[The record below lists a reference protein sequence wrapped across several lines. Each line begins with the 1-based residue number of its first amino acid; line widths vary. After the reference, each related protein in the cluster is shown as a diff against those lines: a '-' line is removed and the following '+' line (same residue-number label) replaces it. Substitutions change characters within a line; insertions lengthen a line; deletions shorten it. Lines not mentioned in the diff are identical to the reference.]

1 MTEGTVFQ
9 TILDSI
15 APVSHR
21 QVWGIM
27 GDAINPLADA
37 LRTDDRFEWMHVRHE
52 EVAAFAA
59 GAQAKL
65 TGQLGICAGTVGPG
79 AIHLLNGLYD
89 AKMDHAPVLAITGQ
103 VPRSEIGSDYHQ
115 EVNLDRLFD
124 DVCVY
129 NQTVMSSCQMPRMGV
144 LAAQSALAHSGVAHL
159 SIPSDVGPD
168 KIKEAGVHKVFVTD
182 SEVVPAKK
190 HLEEIADA
198 INSSPSV
205 TLMVG
210 WGARGATKEV
220 LAMAEKL
227 QAPVVHSLKGKAVL
241 DQDNPF
247 WAGGLGLLGTT
258 GGVEAV
264 SHCDT
269 LVLLG
274 TDYPYRQFLPKHAKI
289 IQIDIAAERIG
300 RRCDLSIG
308 AVGHIRPTLE
318 ALLPMVDTK
327 TDSTLLSKVQKKKA
341 SYEKKMAKK
350 GDVQGRK
357 APIRPQAVARAIC
370 RHATDSAIF
379 IADTGEPPVWM
390 ARHIHM
396 KGTRHFLM
404 SFNHASMA
412 NAMPQALGAQALD
425 KSRQVIALCGDGG
438 FSMLMGDFITAVTY
452 DLPIKCIVFNNSKL
466 GLVKMEMESMGYADW
481 GIDLKNPNFADC
493 GIAMGGKGIR
503 IENPADLDAGIK
515 EALAMDGPVVV
526 DVVTDPNELTMP
538 PEIMPARAWGFAISK
553 IKELVVSSS
562 V

>member
-1 MTEGTVFQ
+1 MASGTVFQ

-15 APVSHR
+15 HPVAQR
-21 QVWGIM
+21 QVWGVM

-65 TGQLGICAGTVGPG
+65 TGKLGVCAGTVGPG

-103 VPRSEIGSDYHQ
+103 VPRSEVGSDYHQ

-129 NQTVMSSCQMPRMGV
+129 NQTVMSSSQMPRLGV
-144 LAAQSALAHSGVAHL
+144 LAAQNAMARSGIAHV

-168 KIKEAGVHKVFVTD
+168 KVKESGVHKVYVSD
-182 SEVVPAKK
+182 SECLPAKK
-190 HLEEIADA
+190 NLEEIAKA
-198 INSSPSV
+198 LNGASHV

-210 WGARGATKEV
+210 WGARGSTKEV
-220 LAMAEKL
+220 LSLAEKL
-227 QAPVVHSLKGKAVL
+227 QSPIVHSLKGKAVI
-241 DQDNPF
+241 DQDSPY
-247 WAGGLGLLGTT
+247 WAGGIGLLGTT

-264 SHCDT
+264 KQCDV

-274 TDYPYRQFLPKHAKI
+274 TDYPYRQFLPDHAKI
-289 IQIDIAAERIG
+289 IQIDIAPERIG
-300 RRCDLSIG
+300 RRCDLAIG
-308 AVGHIRPTLE
+308 AVGHIRPTVE
-318 ALLPMVDTK
+318 ALIPLVATK
-327 TDSTLLSKVQKKKA
+327 TDSSLLERVQKKKA
-341 SYEKKMAKK
+341 HYEKSMEKK
-350 GDVQGRK
+350 GDTAGRK
-357 APIRPQAVARAIC
+357 APIRPQAVARALC

-379 IADTGEPPVWM
+379 TADTGEPPVWM

-396 KGTRHFLM
+396 KGTRDFLM

-425 KSRQVIALCGDGG
+425 KTRQVIALCGDGG

-452 DLPIKCIVFNNSKL
+452 DLPIKCVVFNNSKL

-493 GIAMGGKGIR
+493 GIAMGGQGIR
-503 IENPADLDAGIK
+503 IENPADVDEGIQR
-515 EALAMDGPVVV
+515 ALEMDGPVVV

-553 IKELVVSSS
+553 IKELAVSTS

>member
-269 LVLLG
+269 LLLLG

-396 KGTRHFLM
+396 KGTRDFLM

>member
-396 KGTRHFLM
+396 KGTRDFLM

>member
-115 EVNLDRLFD
+115 EVNVGRLFD

-318 ALLPMVDTK
+318 ALLSMVDTK

-396 KGTRHFLM
+396 KGTRDFLM

>member
-129 NQTVMSSCQMPRMGV
+129 NQTVMSSCQMPRLGV
-144 LAAQSALAHSGVAHL
+144 LAAQSALAHPGVAHL

-318 ALLPMVDTK
+318 ALLSMVDTK
-327 TDSTLLSKVQKKKA
+327 TDSTLLLKVQKKKA

-396 KGTRHFLM
+396 KGTRDFLM

-526 DVVTDPNELTMP
+526 DVVTDSNELTMP

>member
-227 QAPVVHSLKGKAVL
+227 QAPVAHSLKGKAVL

-396 KGTRHFLM
+396 KGTRDFLM

>member
-198 INSSPSV
+198 INSSTSV

-396 KGTRHFLM
+396 KGTRDFLM

>member
-370 RHATDSAIF
+370 RHATNSAIF

-396 KGTRHFLM
+396 KGTRDFLM

>member
-115 EVNLDRLFD
+115 EVNVGRLFD

-129 NQTVMSSCQMPRMGV
+129 NQTVMSSCQMPRLGV
-144 LAAQSALAHSGVAHL
+144 LAAQSALAHPGVAHL

-327 TDSTLLSKVQKKKA
+327 TDSTLLLKVQKKKA

-396 KGTRHFLM
+396 KGTRDFLM

-526 DVVTDPNELTMP
+526 DVVTDSNELTMP

>member
-115 EVNLDRLFD
+115 EVNLDCLFD

-396 KGTRHFLM
+396 KGTRDFLM

>member
-318 ALLPMVDTK
+318 ALLSMVDTK

-396 KGTRHFLM
+396 KGTRDFLM

>member
-1 MTEGTVFQ
+1 MSKGTVFQ

-15 APVSHR
+15 APISQRH
-21 QVWGIM
+21 VWGVM

-37 LRTDDRFEWMHVRHE
+37 LRTDDRFDWMHVRHE

-65 TGQLGICAGTVGPG
+65 TGKLGICAGTVGPG

-103 VPRSEIGSDYHQ
+103 VPRSEIGSNYHQ

-129 NQTVMSSCQMPRMGV
+129 NQTVMTASQMPRLGV
-144 LAAQSALAHSGVAHL
+144 LAAQSAMANSGIAHL

-168 KIKEAGVHKVFVTD
+168 KIKETGIHRVYVSD
-182 SEVVPAKK
+182 SEVVPAQV

-198 INSSPSV
+198 INESKHVSM
-205 TLMVG
+205 LVG
-210 WGARGATKEV
+210 WGSKGSTNEV
-220 LAMAEKL
+220 IAMAEKL

-241 DQDNPF
+241 DQDHPH
-247 WAGGLGLLGTT
+247 WAGGIGLLGTT
-258 GGVEAV
+258 GGVEAIE
-264 SHCDT
+264 HCDT

-274 TDYPYRQFLPKHAKI
+274 TDYPYRQFLPDHAKI
-289 IQIDIAAERIG
+289 IQIDIAGERIG
-300 RRCDLSIG
+300 RRCDVAIG

-318 ALLPMVDTK
+318 ALIPLLDEK
-327 TDSTLLSKVQKKKA
+327 TDSSLLKKVQKKRD
-341 SYEKKMAKK
+341 SYEKKMEKK
-350 GDVQGRK
+350 GDPTGRK
-357 APIRPQAVARAIC
+357 APIRPQAVARALC
-370 RHATDSAIF
+370 RHATDSSIF
-379 IADTGEPPVWM
+379 TADTGEPPVWM

-396 KGTRHFLM
+396 KGTRDFLM

-438 FSMLMGDFITAVTY
+438 FTMLMGDFITAVTY
-452 DLPIKCIVFNNSKL
+452 DLPIKCIIFNNSKL

-493 GIAMGGKGIR
+493 GIAMGGQGIR
-503 IENPADLDAGIK
+503 IEDPADLDDGIK
-515 EALAMDGPVVV
+515 RALELDGPVVV

-538 PEIMPARAWGFAISK
+538 PTLMPARAFGFALSK
-553 IKELVVSSS
+553 IKELAIESS

>member
-220 LAMAEKL
+220 LAMAKKL

-396 KGTRHFLM
+396 KGTRDFLM

>member
-1 MTEGTVFQ
+1 MTTGTVFQ

-15 APVSHR
+15 APVSQHH
-21 QVWGIM
+21 VWGVL

-37 LRTDDRFEWMHVRHE
+37 MRTDNRFNWMHVRHE

-65 TGQLGICAGTVGPG
+65 TGKLGICAGTVGPG

-89 AKMDHAPVLAITGQ
+89 AAKDHAPVLAITGQ
-103 VPRSEIGSDYHQ
+103 IPRSEMGSDYHQ

-129 NQTVMSSCQMPRMGV
+129 NRTVMDASQMPRLGV
-144 LAAQSALAHSGVAHL
+144 LAAQTAMANSGVAHL
-159 SIPSDVGPD
+159 SIPSDVGPN
-168 KIKEAGVHKVFVTD
+168 KIKDSGVHRVYVSG
-182 SEVVPAKK
+182 SEFVPAK
-190 HLEEIADA
+190 HCLEKIATE
-198 INSSPSV
+198 INSAKTV

-210 WGARGATKEV
+210 WGARGATQEV
-220 LAMAEKL
+220 LALAEKL

-241 DQDNPF
+241 DQDNEY

-264 SHCDT
+264 RNCET
-269 LVLLG
+269 LLLLG
-274 TDYPYRQFLPKHAKI
+274 TDYPYRQFLPDHAKI

-308 AVGHIRPTLE
+308 AVGHVRPTLK
-318 ALLPMVDTK
+318 ALLSFIEKK
-327 TDSTLLSKVQKKKA
+327 TDQKHLIAVQKKRD
-341 SYEKKMAKK
+341 SYEKKMKKK
-350 GDVQGRK
+350 GDTTGRK
-357 APIRPQAVARAIC
+357 APIRPQAVARSLC
-370 RHATDSAIF
+370 RNATDSAIF
-379 IADTGEPPVWM
+379 IADTGELPVWM

-396 KGTRHFLM
+396 KGTRDFLM

-425 KSRQVIALCGDGG
+425 TSRQVIALCGDGG

-452 DLPIKCIVFNNSKL
+452 NLPIKCIVFNNSKL

-481 GIDLKNPNFADC
+481 GIDLKNPNFAEC
-493 GIAMGGKGIR
+493 GKAMGGQGIR
-503 IENPADLDAGIK
+503 IEEPSDLEEGIK
-515 EALAMDGPVVV
+515 RALKMDGPVVV

-538 PEIMPARAWGFAISK
+538 PELMPARAFGFALSK
-553 IKELVVSSS
+553 INELAVESS

>member
-269 LVLLG
+269 LLLLG

-318 ALLPMVDTK
+318 ALLSMVDTK

-396 KGTRHFLM
+396 KGTRDFLM

>member
-1 MTEGTVFQ
+1 MKEVTVFQ

-129 NQTVMSSCQMPRMGV
+129 NQTVMSSCQMPRLGV
-144 LAAQSALAHSGVAHL
+144 LAAQSALAHPGVAHL

-327 TDSTLLSKVQKKKA
+327 TDSTLLLKVQKKKA

-396 KGTRHFLM
+396 KGTRDFLM

-526 DVVTDPNELTMP
+526 DVVTDSNELTMP

>member
-129 NQTVMSSCQMPRMGV
+129 NQTVMSSCQMPRLGV
-144 LAAQSALAHSGVAHL
+144 LAAQSALAHTGVAHL

-396 KGTRHFLM
+396 KGTRDFLM

-526 DVVTDPNELTMP
+526 DVVTDSNELTMP

>member
-1 MTEGTVFQ
+1 
-9 TILDSI
+9 
-15 APVSHR
+15 
-21 QVWGIM
+21 
-27 GDAINPLADA
+27 
-37 LRTDDRFEWMHVRHE
+37 
-52 EVAAFAA
+52 
-59 GAQAKL
+59 
-65 TGQLGICAGTVGPG
+65 
-79 AIHLLNGLYD
+79 
-89 AKMDHAPVLAITGQ
+89 
-103 VPRSEIGSDYHQ
+103 
-115 EVNLDRLFD
+115 
-124 DVCVY
+124 
-129 NQTVMSSCQMPRMGV
+129 
-144 LAAQSALAHSGVAHL
+144 
-159 SIPSDVGPD
+159 
-168 KIKEAGVHKVFVTD
+168 
-182 SEVVPAKK
+182 
-190 HLEEIADA
+190 
-198 INSSPSV
+198 
-205 TLMVG
+205 
-210 WGARGATKEV
+210 
-220 LAMAEKL
+220 
-227 QAPVVHSLKGKAVL
+227 
-241 DQDNPF
+241 
-247 WAGGLGLLGTT
+247 
-258 GGVEAV
+258 
-264 SHCDT
+264 
-269 LVLLG
+269 
-274 TDYPYRQFLPKHAKI
+274 
-289 IQIDIAAERIG
+289 
-300 RRCDLSIG
+300 
-308 AVGHIRPTLE
+308 
-318 ALLPMVDTK
+318 
-327 TDSTLLSKVQKKKA
+327 VQKKKA

-396 KGTRHFLM
+396 KGTRDFLM

>member
-129 NQTVMSSCQMPRMGV
+129 NQTVMSSCQMPRLGV
-144 LAAQSALAHSGVAHL
+144 LAAQSALAHPGVAHL

-318 ALLPMVDTK
+318 ALLSMVDTK
-327 TDSTLLSKVQKKKA
+327 TDSTLLLKVQKKKA

-396 KGTRHFLM
+396 KGTRDFLM

>member
-1 MTEGTVFQ
+1 MASGTVFQ
-9 TILDSI
+9 TILDTI
-15 APVSHR
+15 QPVAQKH
-21 QVWGIM
+21 VWGIM

-65 TGQLGICAGTVGPG
+65 TGKLGICAGTVGPG

-89 AKMDHAPVLAITGQ
+89 ASMDHAPVLAITGQ
-103 VPRSEIGSDYHQ
+103 IPRSEMGSDYHQ

-124 DVCVY
+124 DLCVY
-129 NQTVMSSCQMPRMGV
+129 NRTVMDASQMPRLGV
-144 LAAQSALAHSGVAHL
+144 LAAQAAMAKSAVAHL
-159 SIPSDVGPD
+159 SIPSDVGPSH
-168 KIKEAGVHKVFVTD
+168 IKDSGVHRVYVSG
-182 SEVVPAKK
+182 SEFIPAQ
-190 HLEEIADA
+190 HCLEKIATEINNAKT
-198 INSSPSV
+198 V
-205 TLMVG
+205 TLLVG
-210 WGARGATKEV
+210 WGARGSTKEV
-220 LAMAEKL
+220 LELAEKL
-227 QAPVVHSLKGKAVL
+227 QAPVVHSLKGKAVIN
-241 DQDNPF
+241 QDNPY
-247 WAGGLGLLGTT
+247 WAGGIGLLGTT

-264 SHCDT
+264 RHCET

-274 TDYPYRQFLPKHAKI
+274 TDYPYRQFLPDNAKI

-308 AVGHIRPTLE
+308 AVGHIRPTVD
-318 ALLPMVDTK
+318 ALLPLIEKK
-327 TDSTLLSKVQKKKA
+327 TDSTHLEKVQKKKD
-341 SYEKKMAKK
+341 SYEKTMQKK
-350 GDVQGRK
+350 GDVKGCK

-379 IADTGEPPVWM
+379 TADTGELPVWM

-396 KGTRHFLM
+396 KGTRDFLM

-425 KSRQVIALCGDGG
+425 KARQVVALCGDGG
-438 FSMLMGDFITAVTY
+438 FTMLMGDFITAVTY
-452 DLPIKCIVFNNSKL
+452 ELPIKCVIFNNSKL

-481 GIDLKNPNFADC
+481 GIDLKNPNFAEC
-493 GIAMGGKGIR
+493 GIAMGGQGIR
-503 IENPADLDAGIK
+503 IENPEDLDEGIK
-515 EALAMDGPVVV
+515 RALEMDGPVVV

-538 PEIMPARAWGFAISK
+538 PEIMPARGFGFALSK
-553 IKELVVSSS
+553 IKELAVSSS

>member
-168 KIKEAGVHKVFVTD
+168 KIKEAGVHKVYVTD

-327 TDSTLLSKVQKKKA
+327 ADSTLLSKVQKKKA
-341 SYEKKMAKK
+341 SYEQKMAKK

-379 IADTGEPPVWM
+379 IADTGELPVWM

-396 KGTRHFLM
+396 KGTRDFLM

>member
-1 MTEGTVFQ
+1 MSKGTVFQ

-15 APVSHR
+15 APISQRH
-21 QVWGIM
+21 VWGVM

-37 LRTDDRFEWMHVRHE
+37 LRTDDRFDWMHVRHE

-65 TGQLGICAGTVGPG
+65 TGKLGICAGTVGPG

-89 AKMDHAPVLAITGQ
+89 ASMDHAPVLAITGQ

-129 NQTVMSSCQMPRMGV
+129 NQTVMTSSQMPRLGV
-144 LAAQSALAHSGVAHL
+144 LAAQSAMVRSGVAHL
-159 SIPSDVGPD
+159 SIPSDVGPEMIEG
-168 KIKEAGVHKVFVTD
+168 KGVHHVYVSD
-182 SEVVPAKK
+182 SEFVPTELCLKQIATEINNSKK
-190 HLEEIADA
+190 
-198 INSSPSV
+198 V
-205 TLMVG
+205 TLLVG
-210 WGARGATKEV
+210 WGSRGSTKEV
-220 LAMAEKL
+220 IEVAEKL
-227 QAPVVHSLKGKAVL
+227 QAPIVHTLKGKAVL
-241 DQDNPF
+241 NQNHLH
-247 WAGGLGLLGTT
+247 WAGGIGLLGTT

-264 SHCDT
+264 EHCDV

-274 TDYPYRQFLPKHAKI
+274 TDYPYRQFLPEHAKI
-289 IQIDIAAERIG
+289 IQIDIAGERIG
-300 RRCDLSIG
+300 RRCDVAIG
-308 AVGHIRPTLE
+308 AVGHIRPTLK
-318 ALLPMVDTK
+318 ALLPMLEQK
-327 TDSTLLSKVQKKKA
+327 SDSSLLEKVQKKRD
-341 SYEKKMAKK
+341 SYEKKMEKK
-350 GDVQGRK
+350 GDTTGRK
-357 APIRPQAVARAIC
+357 APIRPQAVARSLG

-379 IADTGEPPVWM
+379 TADTGELPVWM

-396 KGTRHFLM
+396 KGTRDFLM

-425 KSRQVIALCGDGG
+425 TSRQVIALCGDGG

-452 DLPIKCIVFNNSKL
+452 NLPIKCVIFNNSKL

-493 GIAMGGKGIR
+493 GIAMGGQGIR
-503 IENPADLDAGIK
+503 IEDPADLDEGIK
-515 EALAMDGPVVV
+515 RALEMDGPVVV

-538 PEIMPARAWGFAISK
+538 PKLMPPRAWGFAISK
-553 IKELVVSSS
+553 IKELAVESS

>member
-1 MTEGTVFQ
+1 MAKGTVFQ

-15 APVSHR
+15 APVAQRH
-21 QVWGIM
+21 VWGVM

-37 LRTDDRFEWMHVRHE
+37 LRTDARFDWMHVRHE

-65 TGQLGICAGTVGPG
+65 TGKLGICAGTVGPG

-103 VPRSEIGSDYHQ
+103 VPRSEIGSNYHQ

-129 NQTVMSSCQMPRMGV
+129 NQTVMSSCQMPRLGV
-144 LAAQSALAHSGVAHL
+144 LAAQSALSNSGVAHI

-168 KIKEAGVHKVFVTD
+168 KIKDEGIHVVYVSD
-182 SEVVPAKK
+182 SEVVPTKT
-190 HLEEIADA
+190 HLDEIATV
-198 INSSPSV
+198 INNSKTI

-210 WGARGATKEV
+210 WGARGSTKEV
-220 LAMAEKL
+220 LELADKL

-241 DQDNPF
+241 PQDNPF
-247 WAGGLGLLGTT
+247 WAGGIGLLGTT

-264 SHCDT
+264 GNCQT
-269 LVLLG
+269 LLLLG
-274 TDYPYRQFLPKHAKI
+274 TDYPYRQFLPIHAKI
-289 IQIDIAAERIG
+289 IHIDIAAERIG

-318 ALLPMVDTK
+318 ALLPMVERKTDTK
-327 TDSTLLSKVQKKKA
+327 HLEKVQNKRDK
-341 SYEKKMAKK
+341 YELKMIKK
-350 GDVQGRK
+350 GDTTGRV
-357 APIRPQAVARAIC
+357 APIRPQAVARSIC
-370 RHATDSAIF
+370 RHASDSAIF
-379 IADTGEPPVWM
+379 IADTGELPVWM

-396 KGTRHFLM
+396 KGTRDFLM

-425 KSRQVIALCGDGG
+425 TSRQVIALCGDGG

-452 DLPIKCIVFNNSKL
+452 ALPIKCVIFNNSKL

-481 GIDLKNPNFADC
+481 GIDLKNPNFAEC

-503 IENPADLDAGIK
+503 IEDPADLDRGIQ
-515 EALAMDGPVVV
+515 EALKMDGPVVV

-538 PEIMPARAWGFAISK
+538 PELMPARGFGFALSK
-553 IKELVVSSS
+553 IKELAISSS
-562 V
+562 D

>member
-129 NQTVMSSCQMPRMGV
+129 NQTVMSSCQMPRLGV

-318 ALLPMVDTK
+318 ALLSMVDTK

-396 KGTRHFLM
+396 KGTRDFLM

-526 DVVTDPNELTMP
+526 DVVTDSNELTMP

>member
-1 MTEGTVFQ
+1 
-9 TILDSI
+9 
-15 APVSHR
+15 
-21 QVWGIM
+21 
-27 GDAINPLADA
+27 
-37 LRTDDRFEWMHVRHE
+37 
-52 EVAAFAA
+52 
-59 GAQAKL
+59 
-65 TGQLGICAGTVGPG
+65 
-79 AIHLLNGLYD
+79 
-89 AKMDHAPVLAITGQ
+89 
-103 VPRSEIGSDYHQ
+103 
-115 EVNLDRLFD
+115 
-124 DVCVY
+124 
-129 NQTVMSSCQMPRMGV
+129 MSSCQMPRMGV

-318 ALLPMVDTK
+318 ALLSMVDTK

-396 KGTRHFLM
+396 KGTRDFLM

>member
-129 NQTVMSSCQMPRMGV
+129 NQTVMSSCQMPRLGV
-144 LAAQSALAHSGVAHL
+144 LAAQSALAHPGVAHL

-327 TDSTLLSKVQKKKA
+327 TDSTLLLKVQKKKA

-396 KGTRHFLM
+396 KGTRDFLM

-526 DVVTDPNELTMP
+526 DVVTDSNELTMP

>member
-1 MTEGTVFQ
+1 MTEGTVLQ

-129 NQTVMSSCQMPRMGV
+129 NQTVMSSCQMPRLGV
-144 LAAQSALAHSGVAHL
+144 LAAQSALAHPGVAHL

-220 LAMAEKL
+220 LALAEKL

-327 TDSTLLSKVQKKKA
+327 TDSTLLLKVQKKKA

-396 KGTRHFLM
+396 KGTRDFLM

-526 DVVTDPNELTMP
+526 DVVTDSNELTMP

>member
-1 MTEGTVFQ
+1 MATGTVFQ
-9 TILDSI
+9 TILDTI
-15 APVSHR
+15 APVAHR
-21 QVWGIM
+21 HVWGVM

-37 LRTDDRFEWMHVRHE
+37 LRTDDRFDWMHVRHE

-129 NQTVMSSCQMPRMGV
+129 NQTVMSACQMPRLGV
-144 LAAQSALAHSGVAHL
+144 LAAQSAMANSGVAHI
-159 SIPSDVGPD
+159 SIPSDVGPT
-168 KIKEAGVHKVFVTD
+168 KIKEAGIHSVYVSD
-182 SEVVPAKK
+182 SEVVPAKA
-190 HLEEIADA
+190 HLDEIAET
-198 INSSPSV
+198 INSAKSV

-210 WGARGATKEV
+210 WGARGSTKEV
-220 LAMAEKL
+220 LALAEKL
-227 QAPVVHSLKGKAVL
+227 QAPVVHSLKGKTVI
-241 DQDNPF
+241 DQDNPY
-247 WAGGLGLLGTT
+247 WAGGIGLLGTT

-264 SHCDT
+264 KNCET

-274 TDYPYRQFLPKHAKI
+274 TDYPYRQFLPDNATI
-289 IQIDIAAERIG
+289 IQIDISAERIG
-300 RRCDLSIG
+300 RRCALSIG
-308 AVGHIRPTLE
+308 AVGHVRPTLE
-318 ALLPMVDTK
+318 ALLPLIEKK
-327 TDSTLLSKVQKKKA
+327 TDSKHLEKVQKTKEK
-341 SYEKKMAKK
+341 YEKKMEKK
-350 GDVQGRK
+350 GIVAGRK

-396 KGTRHFLM
+396 KGTRDFLM

-412 NAMPQALGAQALD
+412 NALPQALGAQALD
-425 KSRQVIALCGDGG
+425 KTRQVVALCGDGG
-438 FSMLMGDFITAVTY
+438 FTMLMGDFITAVTY
-452 DLPIKCIVFNNSKL
+452 DLPIKCVIFNNSKL
-466 GLVKMEMESMGYADW
+466 GLVKMEMESMGYVDW
-481 GIDLKNPNFADC
+481 GIDLKNPNFAEC
-493 GIAMGGKGIR
+493 GIAMGGNGIR
-503 IENPADLDAGIK
+503 IEDPADLDAGIK
-515 EALAMDGPVVV
+515 RALAMDGPVVV

-538 PEIMPARAWGFAISK
+538 PSIMPARAFGFALSK
-553 IKELVVSSS
+553 MKELVVSSS

>member
-115 EVNLDRLFD
+115 EVNVGRLFD

-327 TDSTLLSKVQKKKA
+327 TDSTLLLKVQKKKA

-396 KGTRHFLM
+396 KGTRDFLM

-526 DVVTDPNELTMP
+526 DVVTDSNELTMP

>member
-1 MTEGTVFQ
+1 MSKGTVFQ

-15 APVSHR
+15 APVSQRH
-21 QVWGIM
+21 VWGVM

-65 TGQLGICAGTVGPG
+65 TGKLGICAGTVGPG

-129 NQTVMSSCQMPRMGV
+129 NQTVMTASQMPRLGV
-144 LAAQSALAHSGVAHL
+144 LAAQSAMANSGVAHI

-168 KIKEAGVHKVFVTD
+168 KITETGIHNVYVSD
-182 SEVVPAKK
+182 SEVVPSQP
-190 HLEEIADA
+190 HIEEIAKA
-198 INSSPSV
+198 LNASKSV

-210 WGARGATKEV
+210 WGARGATEEV
-220 LAMAEKL
+220 LSIAEKL
-227 QAPVVHSLKGKAVL
+227 QAPIVHSLKGKAVVN
-241 DQDNPF
+241 QDNPY

-258 GGVEAV
+258 GGIEAV
-264 SHCDT
+264 SNCET
-269 LVLLG
+269 LLLLG
-274 TDYPYRQFLPKHAKI
+274 TDYPYRQFLPNHAKI
-289 IQIDIAAERIG
+289 IQIDISAARIG
-300 RRCDLSIG
+300 RRCDVAIG
-308 AVGHIRPTLE
+308 AVGHIQPTLNS
-318 ALLPMVDTK
+318 LLPLLEIKTDTK
-327 TDSTLLSKVQKKKA
+327 HLNSVQAKRD
-341 SYEKKMAKK
+341 SYEKKMKKK
-350 GDVQGRK
+350 GDTTGRK
-357 APIRPQAVARAIC
+357 APIRPQAVARSLC
-370 RHATDSAIF
+370 RNASDSAIF
-379 IADTGEPPVWM
+379 IADTGELPVWM

-396 KGTRHFLM
+396 KGTRDFLM

-425 KSRQVIALCGDGG
+425 TSRQVIALCGDGG

-452 DLPIKCIVFNNSKL
+452 SLPIKCIIFNNSKL

-481 GIDLKNPNFADC
+481 GIDLKNPNFAEC
-493 GIAMGGKGIR
+493 GIAMGGQGIR
-503 IENPADLDAGIK
+503 IEDPADLEEGIQR
-515 EALAMDGPVVV
+515 ALEMNGPVVV

-538 PEIMPARAWGFAISK
+538 PELMPARAFGFALSK
-553 IKELVVSSS
+553 IKELAVESS